1 MQKKEELPVIPS
13 KNMVIGSEEAPVQ
26 LVMFGDYESSE
37 TRGVNEVIKKILTAF
52 TGKVN
57 FVFRHFPLTQ
67 VHQKAHKAAEAAIAA
82 GQEGKFWEMHQQLLE
97 HPKQLG
103 IISLKGHA
111 REVGVVNKRFL
122 EQLMN
127 SDFGWFVQDDLQDG
141 LKLGIREIPVLFING
156 SEVNKPLTLN
166 RINKAIREELASIEK
181 SAGKE
186 NNCIAA

>member
-13 KNMVIGSEEAPVQ
+13 REMIIGPLEAPVR
-26 LVMFGDYESSE
+26 LTMFGDYESPE
-37 TRGVNEVIKKILTAF
+37 TRQLHEVIKKILTAF

-82 GQEGKFWEMHQQLLE
+82 GQEGKFWEMHEQLLE
-97 HPKQLG
+97 HPKGLG
-103 IISLKGHA
+103 IISLKSHA

-127 SDFGWFVQDDLQDG
+127 GDFGWYVQDDLQE
-141 LKLGIREIPVLFING
+141 GIKRGVREIPVLFIND
-156 SEVNKPLTLN
+156 EMMDKPLTLN
-166 RINKAIREELASIEK
+166 RINKVIREELAATAKPKGAESK
-181 SAGKE
+181 R
-186 NNCIAA
+186 AAA